1 MFSASI
7 LNFLFCEQKSRD
19 ARVVRCAQN
28 WESLGSRSGSK
39 PWKKTPGA
47 DGALELTEVPWEYKP
62 LLPMPQHGSTCIHA
76 LSVQQEKQICALD
89 FADGR
94 I

>member
-7 LNFLFCEQKSRD
+7 LNFLFCKQDSRN
-19 ARVVRCAQN
+19 ARVARCAQN
-28 WESLGSRSGSK
+28 WVSLGSRSGSK
-39 PWKKTPGA
+39 PGEKAPGA
-47 DGALELTEVPWEYKP
+47 DGALEFTEVPWGYKP

-76 LSVQQEKQICALD
+76 LSVQQEKQICALT
-89 FADGR
+89 FTDGR

>member
-1 MFSASI
+1 MLKTGKVWVA
-7 LNFLFCEQKSRD
+7 E
-19 ARVVRCAQN
+19 VVPN
-28 WESLGSRSGSK
+28 PGEK
-39 PWKKTPGA
+39 PPGA